1 MRRNST
7 TFEAI
12 YGLTD
17 STTYTLLITF
27 ASTNSASEIVTVK
40 SSTSNQTSTVTLAPN
55 TASVSLPITLDAG
68 TANSLTIQHQLSI
81 DSITITPPKG
91 TYYPNT
97 DFTTTG
103 YATFTTC
110 GTGYCAPVGSKIDYI
125 GPGGTAVTR
134 ISAASAGTKFV
145 EIDYINNEVSYW
157 TGWNARNITVTVN
170 GGTPTRLEVPLSGRH
185 SELFGPGLG
194 WWDTAT
200 LGVLTNGWVQGNN
213 EVVIGNDGGAGY
225 SVYAADFVGMRV
237 Y

>member
-7 TFEAI
+7 TFHAI

-17 STTYTLLITF
+17 STTYTLSVTF
-27 ASTNSASEIVTVK
+27 ASTSSASGSITVK
-40 SSTSNQTSTVTLAPN
+40 SSASSQTSTVTVAAN
-55 TASVSLPITLDAG
+55 TASVSLPITLTLG
-68 TANSLTIQHQLSI
+68 TTNSLTIQHQLSI
-81 DSITITPPKG
+81 NSIAITPPEG

-97 DFTTTG
+97 KFTTTG
-103 YATFTTC
+103 YATSTTC
-110 GTGYCAPVGSKIDYI
+110 GTGYCVPVGSKIGYI
-125 GPGGTAVTR
+125 GPGGTAVTTIR
-134 ISAASAGTKFV
+134 ATSAGTKFV

-200 LGVLTNGWVQGNN
+200 LGVLTDGWVQGNN

-225 SVYAADFVGMRV
+225 SVYAADFVGLRV